1 LARSALFAAR
11 FVSSVF
17 DHRKA
22 QSDNRPA
29 VAFAGRS
36 NVGKST
42 LINCI
47 TEGKKIAKVSSTP
60 GKTQSLNFFIIEDRF
75 YFVDLPGY
83 GFAKVPPEVKKTWGK
98 LVEGYLTEDTHLRG
112 LVLLIDCRRE
122 FQPDDL
128 TLLKWV
134 VDRQL
139 PFVIAMTK
147 SDKLSTSQL
156 QRTVLEMNKKIFGA
170 QSEESVI
177 PFSAVTNRGKKEVV
191 QWIRNLVG

>member
-1 LARSALFAAR
+1 MARSALFAAR
-11 FVSSVF
+11 FVSSVY
-17 DHRKA
+17 DHRKVP
-22 QSDNRPA
+22 SDNRP
-29 VAFAGRS
+29 VIAFAGRS

-47 TEGKKIAKVSSTP
+47 TEGKKIAKVSATP
-60 GKTQSLNFFIIEDRF
+60 GKTQSLNFFMVEDRF

-83 GFAKVPPEVKKTWGK
+83 GFAKVPPEVKKEWGR
-98 LVEGYLTEDTHLRG
+98 LVEGYFAEDTHLRG
-112 LVLLIDCRRE
+112 LVFLIDSRRE

-128 TLLKWV
+128 TLLKWA

-139 PFVIAMTK
+139 PFVIALTK

-156 QRTVLEMNKKIFGA
+156 RRTVQAMNQKIFGA